1 MAKQPAQ
8 LLRSYFFW
16 AATGAVV
23 ISGCL
28 IALALGYL
36 RTQALSTS
44 ERLTKSFAQVVGEQ
58 TSRTIQTIDQ
68 RLQLTASGLAQ
79 LKASNSLNE
88 ASAHIFLGE
97 QIKDL
102 PFVRAIWVM
111 DAQGRIIYESGSGN
125 LGLSLADRDY
135 FQAYLAQPQ
144 TGFYVGSPVRGRS
157 TGLWTITA
165 ARSLTSADGKFAG
178 IIAAAIQPTY
188 FDKLWQTI
196 ELGPE
201 GSIALFSRS
210 GVLMMRSPFDDAA
223 MGKNFQ
229 TRPVFS
235 TLVPKSPSG
244 SYRDVSAIDGKERL
258 FAYQTL
264 GEQPQFIVVVGQS
277 VEYILSAWRQL
288 AMLAVAIWAG
298 ALIAIIV
305 LGVFLDKA
313 RKQRLHGDH
322 RAQQLAQRLSMATDA
337 AMVSVW
343 DWNLETGEW
352 EATPAYFLMLG
363 YPPLEG
369 PIGNDWWLARIDP
382 ADKDDISRTVAN
394 ALSNPDNSFRY
405 ETRLLHQDGT
415 FRWIN
420 VVGRVLTRDGSGRAT
435 RSIGVASDITE
446 RKRSEEALRSSEENL
461 SITLQSIG
469 DAVIATDAAG
479 LITRMNPTAERLT
492 GWSLANAAGRPLSEV
507 FHIINAQTRLPSTDP
522 VQLVMAHGEVVGLA
536 NHTALIARD
545 GHEYQ
550 IFDSAAPIRN
560 ASGQVVGVVL
570 VFSDVTEAY
579 RVREELART
588 VELLERTGELA
599 KVGGWELDL
608 RTQKLSVSRE
618 AFQIFEMEPTA
629 NPQLSEGFNFYS
641 AEIRPIIE
649 TAVQE
654 AITNGKPF
662 DLELPRFTA
671 KGRPFWTR
679 TQGVAIMQDGKAIK
693 LIGAFQDITER
704 KLVQDALQA
713 SEARFH
719 SSFDSAGIG
728 MALCS
733 FDGRWIQVNRR
744 LCEIVGYPEEAL
756 LKMTF
761 QDITHPEDLSPDL
774 ANMQT
779 LLDGKIPYF
788 QMEKRYVHHDGHT
801 VWINLSVALVRDAKG
816 EPLHTVAHM
825 EDISH
830 RKALEQALRNSE
842 ERYRR
847 IVQTAEEGVW
857 EIDANANTSFVNP
870 KMAKMLGYTPEE
882 MLGRSLTG
890 FMDSEGKTIAERNL
904 ERRKQG
910 IAEQH
915 DFKFM
920 RKDGAEFWGVVA
932 TNPILDVQGQY
943 VGALAMVT
951 DITSRKQS
959 EEALRIAASA
969 FDSQQGMFVTNADW
983 VILQV
988 NKAFT
993 EITGYSK
1000 EEAVGLTPHVLL
1012 GSGRHDADFYAAM
1025 HGSLERTGSWQGEI
1039 WDRRKSGEIYPQ
1051 WLTVTAVKDND
1062 GRVTH
1067 YVDAFTDITS
1077 RKVAEDQIQSL
1088 AFFDPLTGLPNRR
1101 LLMDRLKQAVAS
1113 GARREKRG
1121 ALLFVDLDNFKNLN
1135 DTLGHDK
1142 GDLLLQQVAQR
1153 LTTCIREGDTVARL
1167 GGDEFVV
1174 MLEDLS
1180 ANEME
1185 AAAQAEI
1192 VGEKIH
1198 VALNQ
1203 IYGLASYTHHS
1214 TASIGITLFGDQS
1227 ENIEE
1232 PLKRADLAMYQAKAA
1247 GRNTL
1252 RFFDPQMQAVVT
1264 ARASLEAGL
1273 REALA
1278 DEQFVLHY
1286 QPQIKNRH
1294 TITGVEA
1301 LVRWNHPQRGMV
1313 SPAEFIPLAE
1323 DTGQI
1328 LLLGRWVM
1336 ETACQQLAK
1345 WAQRPDMAHLT
1356 VAVNVSPRQFH
1367 QSDFVD
1373 QMLAALAR
1381 TGANPQR
1388 LKLELTEGMLISNVE
1403 DVISKMSALKAR
1415 GVGFSLDD
1423 FGTGYSSLSYLKR
1436 LPLDQLKIDQGFVRD
1451 IMVDPND
1458 AAIAKMVIALADS
1471 LGLEVIAEGVET
1483 ADQRD
1488 FLAAQGCHAYQGYL
1502 FSRPLPVLEFEAFAR
1517 QQ

>member
-1 MAKQPAQ
+1 MDKTEGDSSQEAVRTSEAGYRELFERNPQPMWVYDQETLAFLRVNDAAIIHYGYSREEFLAMTIRDIRPPEDVSS
-8 LLRSYFFW
+8 LLKSVSAGRSGLSQAELW
-16 AATGAVV
+16 RHRRKDGSDILVEIAAHSVTYSDRPARLV
-23 ISGCL
+23 
-28 IALALGYL
+28 LALD
-36 RTQALSTS
+36 
-44 ERLTKSFAQVVGEQ
+44 V
-58 TSRTIQTIDQ
+58 
-68 RLQLTASGLAQ
+68 TA
-79 LKASNSLNE
+79 
-88 ASAHIFLGE
+88 
-97 QIKDL
+97 
-102 PFVRAIWVM
+102 
-111 DAQGRIIYESGSGN
+111 
-125 LGLSLADRDY
+125 
-135 FQAYLAQPQ
+135 
-144 TGFYVGSPVRGRS
+144 
-157 TGLWTITA
+157 
-165 ARSLTSADGKFAG
+165 
-178 IIAAAIQPTY
+178 
-188 FDKLWQTI
+188 
-196 ELGPE
+196 
-201 GSIALFSRS
+201 
-210 GVLMMRSPFDDAA
+210 
-223 MGKNFQ
+223 
-229 TRPVFS
+229 
-235 TLVPKSPSG
+235 
-244 SYRDVSAIDGKERL
+244 
-258 FAYQTL
+258 
-264 GEQPQFIVVVGQS
+264 
-277 VEYILSAWRQL
+277 RQL
-288 AMLAVAIWAG
+288 AE
-298 ALIAIIV
+298 
-305 LGVFLDKA
+305 DKL
-313 RKQRLHGDH
+313 RQ
-322 RAQQLAQRLSMATDA
+322 
-337 AMVSVW
+337 
-343 DWNLETGEW
+343 
-352 EATPAYFLMLG
+352 
-363 YPPLEG
+363 
-369 PIGNDWWLARIDP
+369 
-382 ADKDDISRTVAN
+382 
-394 ALSNPDNSFRY
+394 
-405 ETRLLHQDGT
+405 
-415 FRWIN
+415 
-420 VVGRVLTRDGSGRAT
+420 
-435 RSIGVASDITE
+435 
-446 RKRSEEALRSSEENL
+446 SEESL

-469 DAVIATDAAG
+469 DAVIATDATG
-479 LITRMNPTAERLT
+479 RITRMNPTAERLT
-492 GWSLANAAGRPLSEV
+492 GWTLPDAAGRLLTDV
-507 FHIINAQTRLPSTDP
+507 FNIVNAQTRLPSKDP

-545 GHEYQ
+545 GQEYQ

-560 ASGQVVGVVL
+560 PVGQIVGVVL

-588 VELLERTGELA
+588 VEFLERTGELA

-608 RTQKLSVSRE
+608 RTQKFSLSRE
-618 AFQIFEMEPTA
+618 AFQIFEMEPTP
-629 NPQLSEGFNFYS
+629 NPQMSDCFNSYS
-641 AEIRPIIE
+641 AEVRPIIE

-671 KGRPFWTR
+671 KGRPFWAR
-679 TQGVAIMQDGKAIK
+679 TQGSAVMQDGKAIK
-693 LIGAFQDITER
+693 LVGAFQDITER
-704 KLVQDALQA
+704 KQAEVDLRASEASLAAAQARAHLGSWELNLLTNTGTWSHELFRLFYRELSLGPPTYEGFLELIHPDDRAAVVTQHARVPELTAPQTIEYRTHPALGPIRVLSNTLHVIRDANGVAVRMAGTMLDITERKQAQDALQA
-713 SEARFH
+713 SEARFR

-761 QDITHPEDLSPDL
+761 HDITHPEDLSPDM
-774 ANMQT
+774 ANMEA
-779 LLDGKIPYF
+779 LLNGTVPYF
-788 QMEKRYVHHDGHT
+788 QMEKRYVHFDGHT
-801 VWINLSVALVRDAKG
+801 VWINLSVALVRDAAG
-816 EPLHTVAHM
+816 VPLHTVAHM
-825 EDISH
+825 EDISS
-830 RKALEQALRNSE
+830 RKVLEQALLASE
-842 ERYRR
+842 ERFRR

-857 EIDANANTSFVNP
+857 EIDAEAKTSFVNP
-870 KMAKMLGYTPEE
+870 KMARMLGYSSEE
-882 MLGRSLTG
+882 MLGRALTD
-890 FMDSEGKTIAERNL
+890 FMDEEGRAIAEANI

-920 RKDGAEFWGVVA
+920 RKDGAQFWGVVA
-932 TNPILDVQGQY
+932 TNPTLDAQGQY
-943 VGALAMVT
+943 AGALAMIT

-1000 EEAVGLTPHVLL
+1000 QEAVGLTPHVLL

-1025 HGSLERTGSWQGEI
+1025 LDSLERTGSWQGEI
-1039 WDRRKSGEIYPQ
+1039 WDRRKNGEIYPQ
-1051 WLTVTAVKDND
+1051 WLTVTAVKDTD
-1062 GRVTH
+1062 GKVTH

-1077 RKVAEDQIQSL
+1077 RKAAEDQIQSL

-1180 ANEME
+1180 ATEME

-1198 VALNQ
+1198 IALNQ

-1264 ARASLEAGL
+1264 ARAALETGL
-1273 REALA
+1273 REALEG
-1278 DEQFVLHY
+1278 EQFVLHY
-1286 QPQIKNRH
+1286 QAQVKNSH
-1294 TITGVEA
+1294 HITGVEA
-1301 LVRWNHPQRGMV
+1301 LVRWHHPQRGMV

-1328 LLLGRWVM
+1328 LMLGRWVL
-1336 ETACQQLAK
+1336 ETACKQLAR
-1345 WAQRPDMAHLT
+1345 WAQSPDMADLA

-1373 QMLAALAR
+1373 QVLGALAR

-1483 ADQRD
+1483 TDQRD

-1502 FSRPLPVLEFEAFAR
+1502 FGRPLPVLEFEAFAR
-1517 QQ
+1517 QRQK